1 MWINSFI
8 LESIF
13 FHEKKISSKKKEKPT
28 KKSLYVIEMSY
39 IINKI

>member
-13 FHEKKISSKKKEKPT
+13 SMKKKIHRKKRKT
-28 KKSLYVIEMSY
+28 NKKSLYVIEMSY